1 MLENGVERVKITDFG
16 LARTVDDASLS
27 QSGLIA
33 GTPAY
38 MSPEQANGEPVD
50 HRSDLFSLGS
60 VLYSLCTGLA
70 PFRTGISEAILK
82 RVCDETPSADP
93 RHQRRG
99 ARVAGG
105 DHLQASRQ
113 ARGRSL
119 PDGGRGRRPAQPA
132 PGLPATVRRDGARLR
147 GRRPA
152 GRPGARPRIGAM
164 FAIVLGTA
172 ILGAGIASRQ
182 ASRRGGAPP
191 VPDGSATTVQQA
203 SDWQPRLPST
213 PDELAKL
220 ASPLDALKREEKA
233 VPKDAPPEVVALM
246 RGDRSFEL
254 STRANSHWMAQ
265 TPDGR
270 LLAVPCN
277 GDVAL
282 FDAVTGALVRTLTG
296 PGSRAYGPA
305 FSPDGARL
313 AAGCEDGRVTVWD
326 AATGQEL
333 LSLVGHTVPVW
344 TVVFDPEGKR
354 LISADRGGAV
364 KVWDARGRVIH
375 EFVGHDGDGVHR
387 LTFSPDGKRLVTA
400 STTCKIWDS
409 DDWHEIRSLTT
420 PFKSCQAL
428 TWSRDGK
435 LLAAGDDAG
444 VVLWSADTYEVLHA
458 VETPGKGLLALT
470 SNGRT
475 LLTAR
480 HENSAE
486 TAHAFTRWDVATG
499 RALATFPLPTAAGL
513 ACVNPGVDDR
523 TVFIAMGDPQGSTVR
538 AFDVETGLERY
549 PLHSHRGPVRSVA
562 VSPDGRTLASGGV
575 DHVVR
580 LWDLARWRPGEL
592 LPPSRTLEGHTHEV
606 RSVAFSPEGTLVA
619 SGGTDGLLFL
629 WDAAS
634 GGKVHDLNGYS
645 PSISRV
651 TFSPDGR
658 TVGAGG
664 PDGTVN
670 RWNAATGQPREPWRW
685 HVGAVRS
692 VAFSPDGRWLAS
704 GGNDATVQLLDAVT
718 GERRQAFR
726 AGAPVTTLAFSP
738 DGRTLA
744 AASDTRVTA
753 LRLWELETKALRTL
767 AGHTEPI
774 LGLAFHPGGGWVA
787 TVSRDGTVRFWDVTP
802 RGEGARTL

>member
-1 MLENGVERVKITDFG
+1 MAV
-16 LARTVDDASLS
+16 
-27 QSGLIA
+27 
-33 GTPAY
+33 
-38 MSPEQANGEPVD
+38 
-50 HRSDLFSLGS
+50 
-60 VLYSLCTGLA
+60 
-70 PFRTGISEAILK
+70 LK
-82 RVCDETPSADP
+82 RVCDEAP
-93 RHQRRG
+93 RPIREIN
-99 ARVAGG
+99 AEMPEWLEAII
-105 DHLQASRQ
+105 
-113 ARGRSL
+113 
-119 PDGGRGRRPAQPA
+119 
-132 PGLPATVRRDGARLR
+132 ARLHAKD
-147 GRRPA
+147 PA
-152 GRPGARPRIGAM
+152 GRYQTAAEVADLLSRHLASLQQSDAMGLVSEAAGRRAGRERAPRIGAM

-580 LWDLARWRPGEL
+580 LWDLAPGGPASCC
-592 LPPSRTLEGHTHEV
+592 LPPAPWKATRMRCGRSPSARRV
-606 RSVAFSPEGTLVA
+606 RSSPPAAPTACSSCGTR
-619 SGGTDGLLFL
+619 
-629 WDAAS
+629 
-634 GGKVHDLNGYS
+634 
-645 PSISRV
+645 P
-651 TFSPDGR
+651 
-658 TVGAGG
+658 
-664 PDGTVN
+664 
-670 RWNAATGQPREPWRW
+670 
-685 HVGAVRS
+685 
-692 VAFSPDGRWLAS
+692 
-704 GGNDATVQLLDAVT
+704 
-718 GERRQAFR
+718 
-726 AGAPVTTLAFSP
+726 
-738 DGRTLA
+738 A
-744 AASDTRVTA
+744 AARSTT
-753 LRLWELETKALRTL
+753 
-767 AGHTEPI
+767 
-774 LGLAFHPGGGWVA
+774 
-787 TVSRDGTVRFWDVTP
+787 
-802 RGEGARTL
+802 